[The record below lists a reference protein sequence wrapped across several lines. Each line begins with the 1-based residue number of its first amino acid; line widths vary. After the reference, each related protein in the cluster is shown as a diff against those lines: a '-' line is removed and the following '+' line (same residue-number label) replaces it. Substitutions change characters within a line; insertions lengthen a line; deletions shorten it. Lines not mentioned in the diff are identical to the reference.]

1 MARTIAPGTPTP
13 IEPLD
18 VNVPDIDLS
27 IFDQYGDYKI
37 KSAMQNFQLYATTT
51 ANAEAQKA
59 YQKYKNNPIA
69 LANAL
74 TKLPAMF
81 NDLPKSVQADLKP
94 KLDSNAISLVTK
106 AQANQQAAINKQN
119 KALAQANAVL
129 NMNQLSDD
137 YFNVLRY
144 ITSPDEEKRPIDM
157 AIYKQHRAEL
167 ERLTNITDENGSP
180 LFSETQRTKMLMPK
194 DATVAGFKQFVNRME
209 SDQLKE
215 WDEKIFQNQTQFM
228 EDTNIDADTYESM
241 ENYLIKRKKALDDD
255 KVRKLHGQ
263 AYYDATNLITE
274 PTKLNIERA
283 KATGIIPAK
292 TIDKIVKAS
301 EEATKTAYYD
311 PTRKTDPGTFV
322 EAIANFSETVD
333 SSDWSPNGREK
344 ATEQAAE
351 SLVYLSALAK
361 EANMSPELVDKTKA
375 AIKTAMSN
383 KEAAQ
388 ALDLTIPQIKN
399 NMYDASGHIDYAKLG
414 LSTLTESA
422 SQKAKKLAQ
431 QNYESN
437 ILGAMDSYIRGDL
450 QTYNTQ
456 VAQADTKYKMDLVSF
471 MPYTPTQWAEWQKDF
486 DNGKDVIIEYNGN
499 TYQFNGFNS
508 SKPLTLI
515 NLI

>member
-27 IFDQYGDYKI
+27 VFDKYGDYKI

-59 YQKYKNNPIA
+59 YQRYKNNPIA

-144 ITSPDEEKRPIDM
+144 ITSPDEEKRPVDM

-167 ERLTNITDENGSP
+167 EQMATLTDENGKP
-180 LFSETQRTKMLMPK
+180 LFSESQIAKMLMPK
-194 DATVAGFKQFVNRME
+194 DATVAGAKQFINRME
-209 SDQLKE
+209 LDQLTE
-215 WDEKIFQNQTQFM
+215 WDANIFQNQDKFM
-228 EDTNIDADTYESM
+228 SETNIDADTYESIDTYVKNRM
-241 ENYLIKRKKALDDD
+241 KALKDTSL
-255 KVRKLHGQ
+255 RTLHGQ

-283 KATGIIPAK
+283 KASGIIPAK
-292 TIDKIVKAS
+292 TIDKIVEAS
-301 EEATKTAYYD
+301 KEATQNAYYD
-311 PTRKTDPGTFV
+311 PTRKTDPGAFV
-322 EAIANFSETVD
+322 ETIANFSETVD
-333 SSDWSPNGREK
+333 SSDWSPQGREK

-361 EANMSPELVDKTKA
+361 ESNMSPELVDKAKA

-388 ALDLTIPQIKN
+388 ALDRTIPQIKN
-399 NMYDASGHIDYAKLG
+399 NMYDASGHIDYAQLG

-437 ILGAMDSYIRGDL
+437 ILGAMDSYIRGDF

-456 VAQADTKYKMDLVSF
+456 LAQADMKYKLDSVSF